1 MDAREIVMHEVDRDR
16 IGRYGCHRGRS
27 LPGQNPGTM
36 PNLSLLD
43 RVLTAVA
50 AVLAAAALVGLIRF
64 GLERTAASQTVNT
77 SHPHGPQR

>member
-1 MDAREIVMHEVDRDR
+1 MDAREILMHEVDRDR

-36 PNLSLLD
+36 PKTLSLLD
-43 RVLTAVA
+43 RVLIAVA

-64 GLERTAASQTVNT
+64 DLERTAASQTVNT
-77 SHPHGPQR
+77 SHGPQR